1 MGRVR
6 RVKVDTATM
15 YQVSNGLQQVICP
28 LMQKWLDSRERKGM
42 RNRSWDKKWN
52 EYAKDVIIMLPVI
65 HLQRMLF

>member
-28 LMQKWLDSRERKGM
+28 LMQKWLDSRERKVM
-42 RNRSWDKKWN
+42 RNRSWDKKWS
-52 EYAKDVIIMLPVI
+52 EYAKDVMIMLPVT